1 MIIGLVLTV
10 GFILRLIS
18 LDQSLWLDEAVTAK
32 VVSAYNF
39 FDIPKLFSPA
49 DFHPPLYYFL
59 MKLWTN
65 IFGYSEI
72 SLRMPSIIFSILTG
86 YVVYLIGKRLKNR
99 QIGVWAAVFFLFNPL
114 IVYYSQEARMYMM
127 TVFFLT
133 MALYFFLRIINI
145 VELNSNRM
153 SKVKSQKSKIP
164 ACRQARQFKRQKFLD
179 TLMFIIFIILG
190 FYTFYGT
197 VFLIAAMLVYLI
209 FKRRYRELLVIG
221 CWLLVAGLI
230 ISPLLYHQMV
240 NSKQALETV
249 SNWSLVLGKA
259 NLKNLLL
266 IPLKFSFGRI
276 SFYPKEIYYLV
287 SGLWSL
293 FIFAVL
299 LKAGLKNKLLLFLF
313 VFPLIL
319 GLIFSFS
326 SPLLQYFRFLFLLPI
341 MSILLTLETK
351 DWQRWVIVFG
361 FLILSLIYLFCP
373 FFHREDWK
381 SLARSIPKDKP
392 VYIILPSSDALSY
405 YKKDLNFND
414 LREIGNKSIT
424 SKKIIVIP
432 YTSDIYGLD
441 YQKILREGGFKLN
454 RISFAYFLQMEE
466 WVR

>member
-1 MIIGLVLTV
+1 MIIGLILAV

-18 LDQSLWLDEAVTAK
+18 IDQSLWLDEAVTAK
-32 VVSAYNF
+32 AVSAYKF
-39 FDIPKLFSPA
+39 FDIPKFFSPA
-49 DFHPPLYYFL
+49 DFHPPLYYLL

-99 QIGVWAAVFFLFNPL
+99 QVGVWAAVFFLFNPL

-133 MALYFFLRIINI
+133 MALYFFVRIINI
-145 VELNSNRM
+145 GELNSNRM
-153 SKVKSQKSKIP
+153 SKVKSQKSK
-164 ACRQARQFKRQKFLD
+164 AKVKSQKISK
-179 TLMFIIFIILG
+179 TLMFSIFIILG

-197 VFLIAAMLVYLI
+197 VFLIVAMLVYLI
-209 FKRRYRELLVIG
+209 FKRQYRELLVIG
-221 CWLLVAGLI
+221 CWLFVAGLI
-230 ISPLLYHQMV
+230 ISPLLYRQMV
-240 NSKQALETV
+240 NSKQALATV

-276 SFYPKEIYYLV
+276 SFYPKGIYYLV

-319 GLIFSFS
+319 GLVFSFS

-341 MSILLTLETK
+341 MSILLTLGTK

-381 SLARSIPKDKP
+381 SLARNISKDKP

-414 LREIGNKSIT
+414 LREIVDKSIT

-441 YQKILREGGFKLN
+441 YQKILREKGFKLN
-454 RISFAYFLQMEE
+454 RISSAYFLQMEE